1 MFNICE
7 VFMKENYQLKMEE
20 IIHSIDSDRAP
31 KLLLQA
37 CCAPCSSYVI
47 ELLSNYFQITIL
59 YYNPNIYPFFEYEKR
74 LGEVRKL
81 IKLLKGKNPINSM
94 EVDYDSSSFDKYEKL
109 IKGLENEKE
118 GGTRCHK
125 CYYLRM
131 EKTAKL
137 AKEYN
142 YDFFTTTLSISPYK
156 NAQVLNRIGEVLEEK
171 YHVRYL
177 YADFKKKEGYKRSI
191 ELSKQFNLYRQEYC
205 GCKYSIPKKEETL

>member
-1 MFNICE
+1 
-7 VFMKENYQLKMEE
+7 MKENYQLKMEE
-20 IIHSIDSDRAP
+20 IIHSIDSDKAP
-31 KLLLQA
+31 RLLLQA
-37 CCAPCSSYVI
+37 CCAPCSSYVL

-59 YYNPNIYPFFEYEKR
+59 YYNPNIYPFSEYEKR

-81 IKLLKGKNPINSM
+81 IKLIKGKNPINIM
-94 EVDYDSSSFDKYEKL
+94 EVDYDSASFDS
-109 IKGLENEKE
+109 ISKGLGNERE
-118 GGTRCHK
+118 GGIRCHK

-156 NAQVLNRIGEVLEEK
+156 NAQVLNRIGEFLEEK

>member
-1 MFNICE
+1 
-7 VFMKENYQLKMEE
+7 MKENYQLKMEE
-20 IIHSIDSDRAP
+20 IIHSINSDKVP

-59 YYNPNIYPFFEYEKR
+59 YYNPNIYPFSEYEKR

-81 IKLLKGKNPINSM
+81 IKLLKGKNPINIM
-94 EVDYDSSSFDKYEKL
+94 EVDYDSASFDSISKD
-109 IKGLENEKE
+109 LENEKE

-177 YADFKKKEGYKRSI
+177 YADFKKKDGYKRSI

>member
-1 MFNICE
+1 
-7 VFMKENYQLKMEE
+7 MKENYQLKMEE

-37 CCAPCSSYVI
+37 CCAPCSSYVL

-59 YYNPNIYPFFEYEKR
+59 YYNPNIYPFSEYEKR
-74 LGEVRKL
+74 LREVRKL
-81 IKLLKGKNPINSM
+81 IKLVKGKNPINIM
-94 EVDYDSSSFDKYEKL
+94 EVDYDSTSFDS
-109 IKGLENEKE
+109 ISKGLGNERE

-137 AKEYN
+137 AKECN

>member
-1 MFNICE
+1 
-7 VFMKENYQLKMEE
+7 MKENYQLKMEE

-37 CCAPCSSYVI
+37 CCAPCSSYVL

-59 YYNPNIYPFFEYEKR
+59 YYNPNIYPFSEYEKR

-81 IKLLKGKNPINSM
+81 IKLVKGKNPINIM
-94 EVDYDSSSFDKYEKL
+94 EVDYDSASFDS
-109 IKGLENEKE
+109 ISKGLENEKE
-118 GGTRCHK
+118 GGIRCHK

>member
-1 MFNICE
+1 
-7 VFMKENYQLKMEE
+7 MKENYQLKMEE
-20 IIHSIDSDRAP
+20 IIHSIDSDKVP

-37 CCAPCSSYVI
+37 CCAPCSSYVL

-59 YYNPNIYPFFEYEKR
+59 YYNPNIYPFSEYEKR

-81 IKLLKGKNPINSM
+81 IKLVKGKNPINIM
-94 EVDYDSSSFDKYEKL
+94 EVDYDSTSFDS
-109 IKGLENEKE
+109 ISKGLEKERE

-137 AKEYN
+137 AKECN

>member
-1 MFNICE
+1 
-7 VFMKENYQLKMEE
+7 MKENYQLKMEE
-20 IIHSIDSDRAP
+20 IINSIDSDRAP

-37 CCAPCSSYVI
+37 CCAPCSSYVL

-59 YYNPNIYPFFEYEKR
+59 YYNPNIYPFSEYDKR

-81 IKLLKGKNPINSM
+81 IKLINGKNPINIM
-94 EVDYDSSSFDKYEKL
+94 EVDYDSASFDS
-109 IKGLENEKE
+109 ISKGLESEKE
-118 GGTRCHK
+118 GGIRCHK

-131 EKTAKL
+131 KKTAKL

>member
-1 MFNICE
+1 
-7 VFMKENYQLKMEE
+7 MKENYQLKMEE
-20 IIHSIDSDRAP
+20 IIHSIDSDKAP
-31 KLLLQA
+31 RLLLQA
-37 CCAPCSSYVI
+37 CCAPCSSYVL

-59 YYNPNIYPFFEYEKR
+59 YYNPNIYPFSEYEKR

-81 IKLLKGKNPINSM
+81 IKLIKGKNPINIM
-94 EVDYDSSSFDKYEKL
+94 EVDYDSASFDS
-109 IKGLENEKE
+109 ISKGLENEKE
-118 GGTRCHK
+118 GGIRCHK

-137 AKEYN
+137 AKECN
-142 YDFFTTTLSISPYK
+142 YDFFTTTLSIIPYK

>member
-1 MFNICE
+1 
-7 VFMKENYQLKMEE
+7 MKENYQLKMEE
-20 IIHSIDSDRAP
+20 IIHSIDSDKAP
-31 KLLLQA
+31 RLLLQA
-37 CCAPCSSYVI
+37 CCAPCSSYVL

-59 YYNPNIYPFFEYEKR
+59 YYNPNIYPFSEYEKR

-81 IKLLKGKNPINSM
+81 IKLIKGKNPLNIM
-94 EVDYDSSSFDKYEKL
+94 EVDYDSASFDS
-109 IKGLENEKE
+109 ISKGLENEKE
-118 GGTRCHK
+118 GGIRCHK

-137 AKEYN
+137 AKECN

>member
-20 IIHSIDSDRAP
+20 IIHSIDSDKAP
-31 KLLLQA
+31 RLLLQA
-37 CCAPCSSYVI
+37 CCAPCSSYVL

-59 YYNPNIYPFFEYEKR
+59 YYNPNIYPFSEYEKR

-81 IKLLKGKNPINSM
+81 IKLIKGKNPINIM
-94 EVDYDSSSFDKYEKL
+94 EVDYDSASFDS
-109 IKGLENEKE
+109 ISKGLENEKE
-118 GGTRCHK
+118 GGIRCHK

-137 AKEYN
+137 AKECN

>member
-1 MFNICE
+1 
-7 VFMKENYQLKMEE
+7 MKENYQLKMEE
-20 IIHSIDSDRAP
+20 IIHSINSDKVP

-81 IKLLKGKNPINSM
+81 IKLLKGKNPINIM
-94 EVDYDSSSFDKYEKL
+94 EVDYDSASFDSISKD
-109 IKGLENEKE
+109 LENEKE

>member
-1 MFNICE
+1 
-7 VFMKENYQLKMEE
+7 MKENYQLKMEE
-20 IIHSIDSDRAP
+20 IIHSIDSDKAP
-31 KLLLQA
+31 RLLLQA
-37 CCAPCSSYVI
+37 CCAPCSSYVL

-59 YYNPNIYPFFEYEKR
+59 YYNPNIYPFSEYEKR

-81 IKLLKGKNPINSM
+81 IKLIKGKNPINIM
-94 EVDYDSSSFDKYEKL
+94 EVDYDSASFDS
-109 IKGLENEKE
+109 ISKGLENEKE
-118 GGTRCHK
+118 GGIRCHK

-137 AKEYN
+137 AKECN

>member
-1 MFNICE
+1 
-7 VFMKENYQLKMEE
+7 MKENYQLKMEE
-20 IIHSIDSDRAP
+20 IIHSIDSDKAP
-31 KLLLQA
+31 RLLLQA
-37 CCAPCSSYVI
+37 CCAPCSSYVL

-59 YYNPNIYPFFEYEKR
+59 YYNPNIYPFSEYEKR

-81 IKLLKGKNPINSM
+81 IMLIKGKNPINIM
-94 EVDYDSSSFDKYEKL
+94 EVDYDSASFDS
-109 IKGLENEKE
+109 ISKGLENEKE
-118 GGTRCHK
+118 GGIRCHK

-137 AKEYN
+137 AKECN

>member
-1 MFNICE
+1 
-7 VFMKENYQLKMEE
+7 MKENYQLKMEE

-37 CCAPCSSYVI
+37 CCAPCSSYVL

-59 YYNPNIYPFFEYEKR
+59 YYNPNIYPFSEYEKR

-81 IKLLKGKNPINSM
+81 IKLINGKNSINIM
-94 EVDYDSSSFDKYEKL
+94 EVDYDSTSFDS
-109 IKGLENEKE
+109 ISKGLENEKE
-118 GGTRCHK
+118 GGIRCHK

-131 EKTAKL
+131 KKTAKL

>member
-7 VFMKENYQLKMEE
+7 VFIKENYQLKMEE
-20 IIHSIDSDRAP
+20 IIHSIDSDKAP
-31 KLLLQA
+31 RLLLQA
-37 CCAPCSSYVI
+37 CCAPCSSYVL

-59 YYNPNIYPFFEYEKR
+59 YYNPNIYPFSEYEKR

-81 IKLLKGKNPINSM
+81 IKLIKGKNPINIM
-94 EVDYDSSSFDKYEKL
+94 EVDYDSASFDS
-109 IKGLENEKE
+109 ISKGLENEKE
-118 GGTRCHK
+118 GGIRCHK

-137 AKEYN
+137 AKECN

>member
-1 MFNICE
+1 
-7 VFMKENYQLKMEE
+7 MKENYQLKMEE
-20 IIHSIDSDRAP
+20 IIHSIDSDKAP
-31 KLLLQA
+31 RLLLQA
-37 CCAPCSSYVI
+37 CCAPCSSYVL

-59 YYNPNIYPFFEYEKR
+59 YYNPNIYPFSEYEKR

-81 IKLLKGKNPINSM
+81 IKLIKGKNPINIM
-94 EVDYDSSSFDKYEKL
+94 EVDYDSASFDS
-109 IKGLENEKE
+109 ISKGLENEKE
-118 GGTRCHK
+118 GGIRCHK

-137 AKEYN
+137 AKECN

-156 NAQVLNRIGEVLEEK
+156 NVQVLNRIGEVLEEK

>member
-1 MFNICE
+1 
-7 VFMKENYQLKMEE
+7 MKENYQLKMEE
-20 IIHSIDSDRAP
+20 IINSIDSDRAP

-37 CCAPCSSYVI
+37 CCAPCSSYVL

-59 YYNPNIYPFFEYEKR
+59 YYNPNIYPFSEYDKR

-81 IKLLKGKNPINSM
+81 IKLINGKNPINIM
-94 EVDYDSSSFDKYEKL
+94 EVDYDSASFDS
-109 IKGLENEKE
+109 ISKGLENEKE
-118 GGTRCHK
+118 GGIRCHK

-131 EKTAKL
+131 KKTAKL

>member
-1 MFNICE
+1 
-7 VFMKENYQLKMEE
+7 MKENYQLKMEE
-20 IIHSIDSDRAP
+20 IIHSIDSDKAP
-31 KLLLQA
+31 RLLLQA
-37 CCAPCSSYVI
+37 CCAPCSSYVL

-59 YYNPNIYPFFEYEKR
+59 YYNPNIYPFSEYEKR

-81 IKLLKGKNPINSM
+81 IKLIKGKNPINIM
-94 EVDYDSSSFDKYEKL
+94 EVDYDSASFDS
-109 IKGLENEKE
+109 ISKGLENEKE
-118 GGTRCHK
+118 GGIRCHK

-156 NAQVLNRIGEVLEEK
+156 SAQVLNRIGEVLEEK
-171 YHVRYL
+171 HHVRYL

>member
-1 MFNICE
+1 
-7 VFMKENYQLKMEE
+7 MKENYQLKMEE
-20 IIHSIDSDRAP
+20 IIHSIDSDKAP
-31 KLLLQA
+31 RLLLQA
-37 CCAPCSSYVI
+37 CCALCSSYVL

-59 YYNPNIYPFFEYEKR
+59 YYNPNIYPFSEYEKR

-81 IKLLKGKNPINSM
+81 IKLIKGKNPINIM
-94 EVDYDSSSFDKYEKL
+94 EVDYDSASFDS
-109 IKGLENEKE
+109 ISKGLENEKE
-118 GGTRCHK
+118 GGIRCHK

-137 AKEYN
+137 AKECN

>member
-1 MFNICE
+1 
-7 VFMKENYQLKMEE
+7 MKENYQLKMEE

-59 YYNPNIYPFFEYEKR
+59 YYNPNIYPFSEYEKR

-81 IKLLKGKNPINSM
+81 IKLINGKNPINIM
-94 EVDYDSSSFDKYEKL
+94 EVDYDSASFDS
-109 IKGLENEKE
+109 ISKGLENEKE
-118 GGTRCHK
+118 GGIRCHK

>member
-1 MFNICE
+1 
-7 VFMKENYQLKMEE
+7 MKENYQLKMEE
-20 IIHSIDSDRAP
+20 IINSIDSDRAP

-37 CCAPCSSYVI
+37 CCAPCSSYVL

-59 YYNPNIYPFFEYEKR
+59 YYNPNIYPFSEYEKR

-81 IKLLKGKNPINSM
+81 IKLINGKNSINIM
-94 EVDYDSSSFDKYEKL
+94 EVDYDSTSFDS
-109 IKGLENEKE
+109 ISKGLENEKE
-118 GGTRCHK
+118 GGIRCHK

-131 EKTAKL
+131 KKTAKL

>member
-1 MFNICE
+1 
-7 VFMKENYQLKMEE
+7 MKENYQLKMEE

-37 CCAPCSSYVI
+37 CCAPCSSYVL

-59 YYNPNIYPFFEYEKR
+59 YYNPNIYPFSEYEKR

-81 IKLLKGKNPINSM
+81 IKLINGKNPINIM
-94 EVDYDSSSFDKYEKL
+94 EVDYDSASFDS
-109 IKGLENEKE
+109 ISKGLENEKE
-118 GGTRCHK
+118 GGIRCHK

>member
-1 MFNICE
+1 
-7 VFMKENYQLKMEE
+7 MKENYQLKMEE
-20 IIHSIDSDRAP
+20 IIHSIDSDKAP
-31 KLLLQA
+31 RLLLQA
-37 CCAPCSSYVI
+37 CCAPCSSYVL

-59 YYNPNIYPFFEYEKR
+59 YYNPNIYPFSEYEKR

-81 IKLLKGKNPINSM
+81 IKLIKVKNPINIM
-94 EVDYDSSSFDKYEKL
+94 EVDYDSASFDS
-109 IKGLENEKE
+109 ISKGLENERE
-118 GGTRCHK
+118 GVIRCHK

-137 AKEYN
+137 AKECN

>member
-1 MFNICE
+1 
-7 VFMKENYQLKMEE
+7 MKENYQLKMEE
-20 IIHSIDSDRAP
+20 IIHSIDSDKVP

-59 YYNPNIYPFFEYEKR
+59 YYNPNIYPFSEYEKR

-81 IKLLKGKNPINSM
+81 IKLINGKNPINIM
-94 EVDYDSSSFDKYEKL
+94 EVDYDSASFDS
-109 IKGLENEKE
+109 ISKGLENEKE
-118 GGTRCHK
+118 GGIRCHK

-156 NAQVLNRIGEVLEEK
+156 TAQVLNRIGEVLEEK